1 MGGGPGVLSTEVM
14 SARHGLVSG
23 LLGRRTRSL
32 GRGGR
37 RGGASLVLPFG
48 GMVEEGCE
56 GGGYCW
62 VEGWWLLRGH
72 GGAASGW
79 VLMHIECLRNLG
91 SGLTASNHLEGTKR
105 L

>member
-1 MGGGPGVLSTEVM
+1 MGRAGGPGVLSTEVM

-48 GMVEEGCE
+48 GMVEEGCVVE
-56 GGGYCW
+56 SGGG
-62 VEGWWLLRGH
+62 WWFARVY
-72 GGAASGW
+72 S
-79 VLMHIECLRNLG
+79 
-91 SGLTASNHLEGTKR
+91 
-105 L
+105 